1 MCVHAKFLHGLREN
15 SIKESRPGW
24 IGATKETGV
33 KLPSL
38 PHGHINN
45 CLVTASKR
53 SLFTFALDR
62 VRVTRYQRKRYE

>member
-15 SIKESRPGW
+15 SVKESRPGW

-38 PHGHINN
+38 PHGHVDN
-45 CLVTASKR
+45 CVITTSKW
-53 SLFTFALDR
+53 SLFTLGLDFIR
-62 VRVTRYQRKRYE
+62 ITGYQRERYE